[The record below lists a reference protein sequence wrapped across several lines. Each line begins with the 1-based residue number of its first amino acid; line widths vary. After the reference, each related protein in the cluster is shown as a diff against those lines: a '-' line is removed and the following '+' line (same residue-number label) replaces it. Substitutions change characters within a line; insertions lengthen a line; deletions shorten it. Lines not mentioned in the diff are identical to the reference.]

1 MTKPGKDAKTAVGTL
16 EKSDNNQ
23 TQKIKPIVINQDQLD
38 EIQKKPSFRSRLLI
52 SPRTGRPFFYFRYHG
67 ENLQGFLGHSY
78 DCSYFNRGKSFDIQT
93 DDGTI
98 EEFFAGRYLQ
108 RIFEK
113 YELEGKYI
121 IITYIGDEYTGYGHA
136 RKVYKVEKRAVT
148 DRFTVHTQTEL
159 TRKQKEAHD
168 RKK

>member
-1 MTKPGKDAKTAVGTL
+1 MVKPGKDAKTAISAL
-16 EKSDNNQ
+16 ERPDNNQ
-23 TQKIKPIVINQDQLD
+23 PKKNKSVVVNQDQID

-67 ENLQGFLGHSY
+67 ETLEGFLGHSY

-108 RIFEK
+108 QIFER

-121 IITYIGDEYTGYGHA
+121 VITYIGDEYTGFGHA
-136 RKVYKVEKRAVT
+136 RKVYRVEKEAVT
-148 DRFTVHTQTEL
+148 DRNALVTQTEVL
-159 TRKQKEAHD
+159 KCQKPKQKTS
-168 RKK
+168 